1 MNYNLRTWFFV
12 SPTIY
17 CLTFFAESIGGIEYA
32 RIVDGRTKHV
42 ATSAQRPTA
51 VRRPTSAMNLLIC
64 ASMDVNLMML
74 GGFSIRICGFVN
86 L

>member
-1 MNYNLRTWFFV
+1 MNYNLRTWFLSHLQFTV
-12 SPTIY
+12 
-17 CLTFFAESIGGIEYA
+17 LHFFAESIGGLEYA

-42 ATSAQRPTA
+42 ATSSQRPTA
-51 VRRPTSAMNLLIC
+51 VRRPTSAMTLLIS

>member
-12 SPTIY
+12 SLAIY
-17 CLTFFAESIGGIEYA
+17 CLTFFAESIGGLEYA

-42 ATSAQRPTA
+42 ATSSQRPTA
-51 VRRPTSAMNLLIC
+51 NWGNPVVIAHTDR
-64 ASMDVNLMML
+64 V
-74 GGFSIRICGFVN
+74 GGLNNNRS